1 MITQF
6 TMYVHRGLIANK
18 IIYVSVF
25 DSSFLYNYVANHTFT
40 NKPAYGPILY
50 QFSYL
55 LIKSRSHSALERIIR
70 TIDHGAVDI

>member
-6 TMYVHRGLIANK
+6 TMYVHRGLMENK

-40 NKPAYGPILY
+40 NELWPNIVLIFILTY
-50 QFSYL
+50 
-55 LIKSRSHSALERIIR
+55 KKCRSHLALERIIR